1 MIIFESHDTAAKLC
15 GVKKAKTATQIAAA
29 NSCLQGRT
37 EKRQGMWT
45 GIAVGAVVG
54 IVGGF
59 FLGRTRM
66 GGSLVQNIK
75 RAKFMQPIMG
85 VK

>member
-1 MIIFESHDTAAKLC
+1 MLLFESHETAAQIC

-29 NSCLQGRT
+29 NVCLQGRT
-37 EKRQGMWT
+37 EKRQGIWT
-45 GIAVGAVVG
+45 GIAMGAVLGV
-54 IVGGF
+54 VGGF

-75 RAKFMQPIMG
+75 RAKFMQPLTGM
-85 VK
+85 K